1 MSASGFIGLSLPN
14 TIQTGV
20 FVTTQPIAWVLG
32 PFRGEFSRFLKEY
45 EANVERLGGTQGL
58 CEAYRGGNCSPG
70 NSLDKS

>member
-32 PFRGEFSRFLKEY
+32 PFRGEFSRLLYEY
-45 EANVERLGGTQGL
+45 EANVEKLGGTQGP
-58 CEAYRGGNCSPG
+58 CEAYRGETAHPEIH
-70 NSLDKS
+70 